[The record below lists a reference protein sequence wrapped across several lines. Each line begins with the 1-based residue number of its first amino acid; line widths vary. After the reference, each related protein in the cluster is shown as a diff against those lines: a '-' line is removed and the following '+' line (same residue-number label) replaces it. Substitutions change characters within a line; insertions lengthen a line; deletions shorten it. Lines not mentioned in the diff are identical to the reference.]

1 MARARK
7 RRRKTVGLRD
17 IGPGTRRYQAIRD
30 GIRGMSKAL
39 DRGSCKDAGALMK
52 LTEQA
57 MRNVPV
63 LRAEREF
70 FEDER
75 ERFVTSCKRK

>member
-17 IGPGTRRYQAIRD
+17 IGPHTRRYQAIRD

-39 DRGSCKDAGALMK
+39 DRGACKDAGAIMK
-52 LTEQA
+52 LTERA

-63 LRAEREF
+63 MRAEREF
-70 FEDER
+70 FEEER
-75 ERFVTSCKRK
+75 ERFGTSCKRK